1 MKSFLKFLS
10 RNKLYTAIEA
20 VGLIVS
26 LAFVVIIAC
35 YTWQQFE
42 ITREAPDY
50 KRICALSGAG
60 DEYLSAYPGQ
70 LSMVQDRIPEFEK
83 GGRIYNYGTNVIFNG
98 MKVPGFLDIC
108 NVDPEIFEFL
118 PQEFISGSE
127 EVLKDRNQVIL
138 GESFARKLSP
148 DMDPVGKS
156 IILSKDTCVIGGI
169 VRVSENS
176 ILKERDIYRGFKDK
190 DAPSTL
196 PFILPINLV
205 LVRFREGADLQ
216 AVRSVI
222 DTMFR
227 KEYAE
232 SFYKINKPER
242 SLTVPFKELYFSKYT
257 TDSIKKG
264 NPTLVY
270 VLIAVGILLLVS
282 ALFNYINLSVAL
294 AGKRAK
300 EMAIRSTLGESK
312 WSVLWRYVSE
322 AILFVAVCL
331 ALAMILA
338 KAMEPMFNRS
348 LAGDIGL
355 KVAFSPWYL
364 AVYAL
369 LAILIGLISG
379 LISAWMTLKHDPVSI
394 IKGEQRRQTKSVFSK
409 IFIVIQNVI
418 TVALISMALVMELQ
432 YNHLVNMPLGANVD
446 NLYFLSSGTVG
457 ADVLAA
463 KPYVDRIGRAEG
475 YPGNGNMSVGTTV
488 EGKKVDVRMLRCDE
502 AAFEMFGFEVL
513 KDFNL
518 PQKNGLWLTETAA
531 NVFSFDENNPASPN
545 FVKQIWG
552 EMEIAGI
559 IKDFALRGPSE
570 IADNQVGMVSVGDME
585 DSGTDV
591 VLELN
596 RFDREIRAELKEIG
610 RQESLRITGDE
621 DYGEKVYGYIPELIE
636 KTLEK
641 TRNFISMIELFMM
654 LAALISLLGLVA
666 MSAYYAGMQTK
677 DIAVRKVFG
686 GTIASET
693 RRAVSEYLILVG
705 VAILIGVPVAIFLS
719 ERYLR
724 QFYYRIDGYGWVF
737 VVGAVIALVISF
749 LAVLWQTLRA
759 ARTNPATELKKE

>member
-1 MKSFLKFLS
+1 MKSYLKFLS

-35 YTWQQFE
+35 YTWQQFA

-50 KRICALSGAG
+50 KRLCALSGAG
-60 DEYLSAYPGQ
+60 DKYLSAYPGQ

-83 GGRIYNYGTNVIFNG
+83 GGRISFYGTNVYFNG
-98 MKVPGFLDIC
+98 NKIPGYLDI
-108 NVDPEIFEFL
+108 NDVDPEIFEFL

-138 GESFARKLSP
+138 EESFARKLSP
-148 DMDPVGKS
+148 DKDPVGKT
-156 IILSKDTCVIGGI
+156 IILRKDTCVIGGI
-169 VRVSENS
+169 VKISENS
-176 ILKERDIYRGFKDK
+176 ILKKGDIYRGFGDK
-190 DAPSTL
+190 DAPSTS
-196 PFILPINLV
+196 PFIIPVDLV
-205 LVRFREGADLQ
+205 LVQFREGTDLQ
-216 AVRSVI
+216 AVRPLI
-222 DTMFR
+222 DTLFR
-227 KEYAE
+227 KEFAD

-242 SLTVPFKELYFSKYT
+242 SLTVPFKELYFSEFT
-257 TDSIKKG
+257 SNSLKKG

-270 VLIAVGILLLVS
+270 VLIAVGVLLLVS

-312 WSVLWRYVSE
+312 GKVLWRYVSE

-338 KAMEPMFNRS
+338 KAMEPMFNRY

-379 LISAWMTLKHDPVSI
+379 LIPALMTLKHDPVSI

-409 IFIVIQNVI
+409 IFIIIQNVI
-418 TVALISMALVMELQ
+418 TVVLISMALVMELQ
-432 YNHLVNMPLGANVD
+432 YTHLVNMPIGANVD
-446 NLYFLSSGTVG
+446 NLYYLSSGTVG

-475 YPGNGNMSVGTTV
+475 YPGNGNVSVSTTV

-531 NVFSFDENNPASPN
+531 NVFSFDEDNPVAPD
-545 FVKQIWG
+545 FVKAIWG
-552 EMEIAGI
+552 EMEIAGT
-559 IKDFALRGPSE
+559 IKDFALKGPSE
-570 IADNQVGMVSVGDME
+570 IAGNQVGMVFVSE
-585 DSGTDV
+585 RINGTNV

-596 RFDREIRAELKEIG
+596 RFDRDIRAELKEIG

-621 DYGEKVYGYIPELIE
+621 DYGEKIFGYIPELIE

-641 TRNFISMIELFMM
+641 TRNFISMIELFML

-693 RRAVSEYLILVG
+693 RRSVSEYLILVG

>member
-1 MKSFLKFLS
+1 MNNAQHPLSGERLS
-10 RNKLYTAIEA
+10 RLYGG
-20 VGLIVS
+20 VL
-26 LAFVVIIAC
+26 F
-35 YTWQQFE
+35 W
-42 ITREAPDY
+42 
-50 KRICALSGAG
+50 ICQAL
-60 DEYLSAYPGQ
+60 
-70 LSMVQDRIPEFEK
+70 
-83 GGRIYNYGTNVIFNG
+83 
-98 MKVPGFLDIC
+98 
-108 NVDPEIFEFL
+108 
-118 PQEFISGSE
+118 
-127 EVLKDRNQVIL
+127 
-138 GESFARKLSP
+138 
-148 DMDPVGKS
+148 
-156 IILSKDTCVIGGI
+156 
-169 VRVSENS
+169 
-176 ILKERDIYRGFKDK
+176 
-190 DAPSTL
+190 
-196 PFILPINLV
+196 
-205 LVRFREGADLQ
+205 
-216 AVRSVI
+216 
-222 DTMFR
+222 
-227 KEYAE
+227 
-232 SFYKINKPER
+232 
-242 SLTVPFKELYFSKYT
+242 
-257 TDSIKKG
+257 
-264 NPTLVY
+264 
-270 VLIAVGILLLVS
+270 
-282 ALFNYINLSVAL
+282 LF
-294 AGKRAK
+294 
-300 EMAIRSTLGESK
+300 
-312 WSVLWRYVSE
+312 
-322 AILFVAVCL
+322 CL

-338 KAMEPMFNRS
+338 KAMEPTFNRS

-379 LISAWMTLKHDPVSI
+379 LIPAWMTLKHDPVSI

-475 YPGNGNMSVGTTV
+475 YPGNGNMNVGTTV

-552 EMEIAGI
+552 EMEIAGV

-610 RQESLRITGDE
+610 RQESLRIAGDE

-641 TRNFISMIELFMM
+641 TRNFISMIELFML

-693 RRAVSEYLILVG
+693 RRSVSEYLILVG
-705 VAILIGVPVAIFLS
+705 VAILIGVPVAIFLA

>member
-1 MKSFLKFLS
+1 MKSYLKFLS

-26 LAFVVIIAC
+26 FAFVVLIFC
-35 YTWQQFE
+35 YTWQQFA

-50 KRICALSGAG
+50 KRICALTGVG
-60 DEYLSAYPGQ
+60 DEYLDAYPGQ

-83 GGRIYNYGTNVIFNG
+83 GGRISNYGTSVTYNG
-98 MKVPGFLDIC
+98 KKIPGCLDIC
-108 NVDPEIFEFL
+108 NVDPDIFEFL

-127 EVLKDRNQVIL
+127 DVLKDRSQVIL
-138 GESFARKLSP
+138 GETFARKLSP

-156 IILSKDTCVIGGI
+156 IILRKDTCVIGGI

-176 ILKERDIYRGFKDK
+176 ILKEKDIYRGFEEK
-190 DAPSTL
+190 DAPSTS
-196 PFILPINLV
+196 PFIIPIDLV
-205 LVRFREGADLQ
+205 LVRFREGVDLQ
-216 AVRSVI
+216 VVRPLI
-222 DTMFR
+222 DTMFH
-227 KEYAE
+227 KEFAE
-232 SFYKINKPER
+232 SFYKINKPEH
-242 SLTVPFKELYFSKYT
+242 SLTVPFKELYFSERLAGT
-257 TDSIKKG
+257 LKKG

-270 VLIAVGILLLVS
+270 VLIAVGILLLAS

-338 KAMEPMFNRS
+338 KAMEPTFNRY

-379 LISAWMTLKHDPVSI
+379 LIPAWMTLKHDPVSI

-432 YNHLVNMPLGANVD
+432 YNHLVNMPIGANVD
-446 NLYFLSSGTVG
+446 NLYYLSSGTVG
-457 ADVLAA
+457 MDALAA
-463 KPYVDRIGRAEG
+463 KPYVNRIGRAEG
-475 YPGNGNMSVGTTV
+475 YPGKGNMTFGTTV
-488 EGKKVDVRMLRCDE
+488 EGKKVDVIILRCDE
-502 AAFEMFGFEVL
+502 AAFGMFGFEVL

-531 NVFSFDENNPASPN
+531 NVFSFDEDNPVAPN
-545 FVKQIWG
+545 FVNTIWDG
-552 EMEIAGI
+552 MEIAGT
-559 IKDFALRGPSE
+559 IKDFALKGPSE
-570 IADNQVGMVSVGDME
+570 IAGNQVGMVCVGDME
-585 DSGTDV
+585 GSGTNV
-591 VLELN
+591 VLKLN
-596 RFDREIRAELKEIG
+596 RFDRDIRAELKEIG
-610 RQESLRITGDE
+610 RQESLRISGDE

-641 TRNFISMIELFMM
+641 TRNFISMIELFML

-666 MSAYYAGMQTK
+666 MSAYYAGMQTR

-693 RRAVSEYLILVG
+693 RRYVSEYLILVG

-737 VVGAVIALVISF
+737 VVGAMIALVISF
-749 LAVLWQTLRA
+749 LAVLWQTLRV

>member
-1 MKSFLKFLS
+1 M
-10 RNKLYTAIEA
+10 YTAIEA

-35 YTWQQFE
+35 YTWQQFA
-42 ITREAPDY
+42 ITKEAPDY
-50 KRICALSGAG
+50 ERICALTGAG

-70 LSMVQDRIPEFEK
+70 LSMVHDRIPEFEK
-83 GGRIYNYGTNVIFNG
+83 GGRIFNYGTNAIYKGNRL
-98 MKVPGFLDIC
+98 PGYLDIS

-118 PQEFISGSE
+118 PQEFISGSA
-127 EVLKDRNQVIL
+127 EVLKDRSQVIL
-138 GESFARKLSP
+138 GETFARKIFP
-148 DMDPVGKS
+148 DMDPVGKT
-156 IILSKDTCVIGGI
+156 IILRKDTCVIGGI
-169 VRVSENS
+169 VKISENS
-176 ILKERDIYRGFKDK
+176 ILKERDVYRGFEEK
-190 DAPSTL
+190 DAPSTS
-196 PFILPINLV
+196 PFVTPYDLI

-216 AVRSVI
+216 ALGPVI
-222 DTMFR
+222 DTMFH
-227 KEYAE
+227 KEFAE
-232 SFYKINKPER
+232 SYYSINKPEH
-242 SLTVPFKELYFSKYT
+242 SLVVPFKELYFSKRIG
-257 TDSIKKG
+257 DSLKKG

-312 WSVLWRYVSE
+312 RSILWRYVSE

-338 KAMEPMFNRS
+338 KAMEPMFNRY

-364 AVYAL
+364 AVYSL
-369 LAILIGLISG
+369 LAVLIGLISG
-379 LISAWMTLKHDPVSI
+379 LIPAWMTLKHDPVSI

-432 YNHLVNMPLGANVD
+432 YTHLVNMPIGANVD
-446 NLYFLSSGTVG
+446 NLYYLSSGTVG
-457 ADVLAA
+457 MDALAA
-463 KPYVDRIGRAEG
+463 KPYVDRIGRTQG
-475 YPGNGNMSVGTTV
+475 YPGNGSVSVGTTV
-488 EGKKVDVRMLRCDE
+488 EDQKVDVRLLRCDE

-531 NVFSFDENNPASPN
+531 NVFSFDEDNPVAPD
-545 FVKQIWG
+545 FVNVVWG
-552 EMEIAGI
+552 EMEIAGV
-559 IKDFALRGPSE
+559 IKDFALKGPSE
-570 IADNQVGMVSVGDME
+570 IAGNQVGMVSVQDME
-585 DSGTDV
+585 GSGTSV

-596 RFDREIRAELKEIG
+596 RFDRDIRAELKEIG

-641 TRNFISMIELFMM
+641 TRNFISMIELFML

-693 RRAVSEYLILVG
+693 RRSVSEYLILVG

>member
-1 MKSFLKFLS
+1 MRSYLKFLS

-35 YTWQQFE
+35 YTWQQFA

-50 KRICALSGAG
+50 KRLCALSGAG

-148 DMDPVGKS
+148 DMDPVGKT
-156 IILSKDTCVIGGI
+156 IILRKDTCVIGGI
-169 VRVSENS
+169 IRVSENS
-176 ILKERDIYRGFKDK
+176 ILKEKDIYRGFEGK

-196 PFILPINLV
+196 PIILPISLV

-232 SFYKINKPER
+232 SFYKINKPEH

-338 KAMEPMFNRS
+338 KAMEPMFNRY

-364 AVYAL
+364 AVYSL

-379 LISAWMTLKHDPVSI
+379 LIPAWMTLKHDPVSI

-409 IFIVIQNVI
+409 IFIIIQNVI

-432 YNHLVNMPLGANVD
+432 YNHLVNMPIGANVA
-446 NLYFLSSGTVG
+446 NMYFLSSGTVG
-457 ADVLAA
+457 MDALAA
-463 KPYVDRIGRAEG
+463 KPYVDRIGRASG
-475 YPGNGNMSVGTTV
+475 YPGNGNIGVSTTV
-488 EGKKVDVRMLRCDE
+488 EGKKVDIRLLGCDE
-502 AAFEMFGFEVL
+502 TAFEMFGFEVL
-513 KDFNL
+513 KDFKL
-518 PQKNGLWLTETAA
+518 PQKSGLWLTETAA
-531 NVFSFDENNPASPN
+531 NVFSFDENNPVAPD

-552 EMEIAGI
+552 EMEIAGV

-570 IADNQVGMVSVGDME
+570 IAGNQVGMVSVGDME

-596 RFDREIRAELKEIG
+596 RFDREIRSELKEIG

-641 TRNFISMIELFMM
+641 TRNFISMIELFML

-693 RRAVSEYLILVG
+693 RRSVSEYLILVG
-705 VAILIGVPVAIFLS
+705 VAILIGVPVAIFLA

>member
-1 MKSFLKFLS
+1 M
-10 RNKLYTAIEA
+10 YTAIEA

-35 YTWQQFE
+35 YTWQQFA

-148 DMDPVGKS
+148 DMDPVGKT
-156 IILSKDTCVIGGI
+156 IILRKDTCVIGGI
-169 VRVSENS
+169 IRVSENS
-176 ILKERDIYRGFKDK
+176 ILKEKDIYRGFEGK
-190 DAPSTL
+190 DAPSTS

-432 YNHLVNMPLGANVD
+432 YNHLVNMP
-446 NLYFLSSGTVG
+446 
-457 ADVLAA
+457 
-463 KPYVDRIGRAEG
+463 
-475 YPGNGNMSVGTTV
+475 
-488 EGKKVDVRMLRCDE
+488 
-502 AAFEMFGFEVL
+502 
-513 KDFNL
+513 
-518 PQKNGLWLTETAA
+518 
-531 NVFSFDENNPASPN
+531 
-545 FVKQIWG
+545 
-552 EMEIAGI
+552 
-559 IKDFALRGPSE
+559 
-570 IADNQVGMVSVGDME
+570 
-585 DSGTDV
+585 
-591 VLELN
+591 
-596 RFDREIRAELKEIG
+596 
-610 RQESLRITGDE
+610 
-621 DYGEKVYGYIPELIE
+621 
-636 KTLEK
+636 
-641 TRNFISMIELFMM
+641 
-654 LAALISLLGLVA
+654 
-666 MSAYYAGMQTK
+666 
-677 DIAVRKVFG
+677 
-686 GTIASET
+686 
-693 RRAVSEYLILVG
+693 
-705 VAILIGVPVAIFLS
+705 
-719 ERYLR
+719 
-724 QFYYRIDGYGWVF
+724 
-737 VVGAVIALVISF
+737 
-749 LAVLWQTLRA
+749 
-759 ARTNPATELKKE
+759 